1 VGQIR
6 RFPKKILKIMV
17 TNDSKRLFM
26 RLGIGSELV
35 FCPTKVN
42 KNGRSL
48 FAEVPYLSHEG
59 GFRSKKAS
67 LSDKNPD
74 YSAYGPIYT
83 LSFLLQRPK
92 ETSFDRLSMNIRR
105 SIRLY
110 RLALRNSLITNDSV
124 CFRGTDK
131 EKGGTDRVF
140 RGTLLE
146 NSRDRFGISWDRYG
160 VIFCPQDR

>member
-1 VGQIR
+1 
-6 RFPKKILKIMV
+6 MV
-17 TNDSKRLFM
+17 TNDNKELFVRLV
-26 RLGIGSELV
+26 IGSELV

-59 GFRSKKAS
+59 SFRREKAP
-67 LSDKNPD
+67 LSDKNIG
-74 YSAYGPIYT
+74 YSACMPIYI
-83 LSFLLQRPK
+83 LPFLLPRPK
-92 ETSFDRLSMNIRR
+92 ETPFDRLSMNIMR

-110 RLALRNSLITNDSV
+110 RLALRNLLKTNESV

-160 VIFCPQDR
+160 VILCPKDR

>member
-1 VGQIR
+1 
-6 RFPKKILKIMV
+6 MV
-17 TNDSKRLFM
+17 TNDSKELFV

-48 FAEVPYLSHEG
+48 FAKVPYLSHESS
-59 GFRSKKAS
+59 FRSKKAS
-67 LSDKNPD
+67 PNDNNID
-74 YSAYGPIYT
+74 YSPYAPIYT
-83 LSFLLQRPK
+83 LPFLLSRPK
-92 ETSFDRLSMNIRR
+92 ETPFDRLSMSIMR

-110 RLALRNSLITNDSV
+110 RLALRNLLKTNKSA

-131 EKGGTDRVF
+131 DKGGTDRVF

-160 VIFCPQDR
+160 VIFCPRTDKE

>member
-1 VGQIR
+1 
-6 RFPKKILKIMV
+6 MV
-17 TNDSKRLFM
+17 TNDSKELFV
-26 RLGIGSELV
+26 RLGIGFELV

-42 KNGRSL
+42 KNTKSL
-48 FAEVPYLSHEG
+48 FSKVPYLSHESN
-59 GFRSKKAS
+59 FRSKKA
-67 LSDKNPD
+67 LPNDNNID
-74 YSAYGPIYT
+74 YNLYAPIYT
-83 LSFLLQRPK
+83 IPFLLPRPK
-92 ETSFDRLSMNIRR
+92 ETPFDRLSMNIWR

-110 RLALRNSLITNDSV
+110 RLELRNLLKTSESV

>member
-1 VGQIR
+1 MGQIR
-6 RFPKKILKIMV
+6 RFPKKRLKIMV
-17 TNDSKRLFM
+17 TNDSKELFV

-48 FAEVPYLSHEG
+48 FAEVPYLSHES

-67 LSDKNPD
+67 PKDKNID
-74 YSAYGPIYT
+74 YSPYAPIYT
-83 LSFLLQRPK
+83 LPFLLPRPK
-92 ETSFDRLSMNIRR
+92 ETPFDRLSMNIGR

-110 RLALRNSLITNDSV
+110 RLALRNLLKTNESV

-131 EKGGTDRVF
+131 EKGGTDKVF

>member
-1 VGQIR
+1 MGQIR
-6 RFPKKILKIMV
+6 RFPKKRLKIMV
-17 TNDSKRLFM
+17 TNDSKELFV

-59 GFRSKKAS
+59 SFRREKALPNDKNIVYRAYEPICTSAS
-67 LSDKNPD
+67 LLP
-74 YSAYGPIYT
+74 
-83 LSFLLQRPK
+83 RPK
-92 ETSFDRLSMNIRR
+92 ETPFDRLSMNIWR

-110 RLALRNSLITNDSV
+110 RLALRNLLKTNESV